1 MQRFVDTLVP
11 GESSIGNH
19 YGFAKVPANFGMKGH
34 RSNMEKR
41 AFTRRQVQLEGICSA
56 PGKGSR
62 QVEIRDFCAGGMLL
76 SYGGPV
82 AGGFNPVHGDVIDI
96 RCAVLTNGH
105 ETPLEFQGR
114 VVRIDDNGAGLAFI
128 NPRPEALHL
137 LSNYGKQPQQ
147 SDTRFTSGSSTL
159 PDGKTSLQIEAS
171 KARSLL
177 LACKKLTLSRLDSLV
192 TSFLQVIPE
201 RLFQQSGTVQSMPE
215 KTAYFD
221 AINIFN
227 KKGEE
232 FRQTFNSQVSMLLG
246 SVQQGDQTRPTG
258 GKPSASETTLSLVEE
273 DVFTEWLAL
282 SDLARRVEIE
292 CQEAL
297 TDLNYRMGA
306 LFGVALDKANNP
318 YAPATISNAFQQSL
332 KGLSLNHSALQV
344 TYASFRDLL
353 ISVLRGLYD
362 ELNRYL
368 VENDV
373 LPDLRHKYKIPPV
386 KSSGRVPG
394 GLGGTRARGGLAGQH
409 MAAEGASSPLVVEQH
424 NVAPTPADWY
434 NLVQNLDALQKQAAR
449 QSMGTPEFSGKSLGA
464 VSSTPARGVAAEE
477 FYTPDELLR
486 GLSQL
491 NFSGRNLALSDD
503 SSGNIKSQLL
513 AVLSHETNA
522 AEDKQLP
529 YREEKIIDVTQNL
542 FHSMLNDKLVSN
554 NVRPWLQQLTGPLF
568 KTALRD
574 DAVFSDKT
582 HLVRQVINNIA
593 QLEFYGEGDQNQNAI
608 TKRVNELLAQV
619 SSAQADSRDIFE
631 EALRELNLF
640 IRIQERAY
648 QENLKEVVEEAEE
661 LQQRGTIANAPG
673 SATSLPFDSGTA
685 VSAISEDTAGE
696 LREWKKRVLR
706 MRVGAALM
714 LNVNSEPRRLK
725 LAWIAKQHD
734 RYVFVNVKGLK
745 ELVLSPDQIAHQL
758 HNGTAAVLD
767 DDDEP
772 LLDRAQYSMLQK
784 MHHELLHE
792 TTHDHLTGLINRREF
807 EHRLNAALATARQ
820 DNLQHSICY
829 IDLDQFSIVNNTFG
843 YDGGDRLLIELA
855 QILAAEMGTH
865 GVLARIGGDEFGIL
879 FENCT
884 QDQALAILNRQKTAI
899 QDYRFMS
906 DKKSLSVS
914 FSAGLVDI
922 GRGSDSVIALLQ
934 AAESSCRIA
943 RGKGTNYIQVFNPAD
958 SELMHQTQIIK
969 WVTRIDEALDQNTLE
984 LRYQTVAAIGGDT
997 LVSHHAEVLL
1007 SVVDEDGRLIS
1018 PAEFVL
1024 AAEHFRRMAAVD
1036 KWVIERVFHWMVSHA
1051 NELADI
1057 GGLAINLSGSSLNEE
1072 GFAAYIM
1079 TLAEEMQVP
1088 MQQVCFEIT
1097 ETAGIANL
1105 SSASDF
1111 ILSVKKSGCMFALD
1125 DFGSGLS
1132 SYAYLK
1138 NLPVD
1143 FLKIDGAFVK
1153 NMDEN
1158 PYDYAVVKSITE
1170 IGHFM
1175 GKKIIAE
1182 YVEKD
1187 SVLAMLREIG
1197 VDYGQ
1202 GYAIAK
1208 PLALLG

>member
-1 MQRFVDTLVP
+1 
-11 GESSIGNH
+11 
-19 YGFAKVPANFGMKGH
+19 
-34 RSNMEKR
+34 MEKR

-76 SYGGPV
+76 SYGQPI
-82 AGGFNPVHGDVIDI
+82 AGGFQPTHGDVIEI

-105 ETPLEFQGR
+105 ETNLEFQGR

-128 NPRPEALHL
+128 NPRPEALRL
-137 LSNYGKQPQQ
+137 LSEFGKQQQ
-147 SDTRFTSGSSTL
+147 QTGARFASGLANQTG
-159 PDGKTSLQIEAS
+159 GKTSLRIAS
-171 KARSLL
+171 IKAQSLI
-177 LACKKLTLSRLDSLV
+177 LACKKLTLSRLDSLI
-192 TSFLQVIPE
+192 TSFLPLITE
-201 RLFQQSGTVQSMPE
+201 RLFQQSGTVQSVAE

-221 AINIFN
+221 AMNIFN

-232 FRQTFNSQVSMLLG
+232 FRRNFNSQLSTLLETVG
-246 SVQQGDQTRPTG
+246 GGDPARRAG
-258 GKPSASETTLSLVEE
+258 GKPGVSDITLSLVEE
-273 DVFTEWLAL
+273 DAFTEWLAL
-282 SDLARRVEIE
+282 SDLARRAEVE

-297 TDLNYRMGA
+297 TDLNYRMGV
-306 LFGVALDKANNP
+306 LFGLALDKDNNP
-318 YAPATISNAFQQSL
+318 YAPTTISSAFQQAL
-332 KGLSLNHSALQV
+332 KKLNLNHAALQI

-353 ISVLRGLYD
+353 VTALLGLYG

-368 VENDV
+368 VDNDV

-386 KSSGRVPG
+386 KSSGRTPRAIEPRTPG
-394 GLGGTRARGGLAGQH
+394 GFAGQYSSAEDGSARPATGQSQ
-409 MAAEGASSPLVVEQH
+409 AALAS
-424 NVAPTPADWY
+424 ADWY
-434 NLVQNLDALQKQAAR
+434 SLVQNLDALQKQVAR
-449 QSMGTPEFSGKSLGA
+449 QSSGGVGLSEKSPGTKSGLASG
-464 VSSTPARGVAAEE
+464 GDAAPE
-477 FYTPDELLR
+477 FYTSDELLR

-491 NFSGRNLALSDD
+491 NFSARNLTLPAE
-503 SSGNIKSQLL
+503 SSENVKSQLL
-513 AVLSHETNA
+513 TVLSDKTN
-522 AEDKQLP
+522 EGEPKQLP

-542 FHSMLNDKLVSN
+542 FRSMLNDKLVST

-593 QLEFYGEGDQNQNAI
+593 QLEFYGEGDQNQTAI

-619 SSAQADSRDIFE
+619 SSAQADSPEVFE
-631 EALRELNLF
+631 AALKELNLF
-640 IRIQERAY
+640 IRIQEKAY

-661 LQQRGTIANAPG
+661 LQQAGTMGSAPG
-673 SATSLPFDSGTA
+673 FSSVLSFNAETNELDDIPQD
-685 VSAISEDTAGE
+685 EAGRI
-696 LREWKKRVLR
+696 REWKKRVLR

-714 LNVNSEPRRLK
+714 LNVDSQPRRLK
-725 LAWIAKQHD
+725 LAWIAKQRD

-745 ELVLSPDQIAHQL
+745 EMVLSPDEIAHQL

-807 EHRLNAALATARQ
+807 EHRLSAALATARQ

-884 QDQALAILNRQKTAI
+884 RDEALDILNRQRTAI
-899 QDYRFMS
+899 QDYRFIS

-958 SELMHQTQIIK
+958 SEVVHQTQIIK

-984 LRYQTVAAIGGDT
+984 LRYQTVATISDDQ
-997 LVSHHAEVLL
+997 LMSHHAEILL
-1007 SVVDEDGRLIS
+1007 SVVDEEGRLIS

-1036 KWVIERVFHWMVSHA
+1036 KWVIERVFHWMVNHA
-1051 NELADI
+1051 DELAQI

-1072 GFAAYIM
+1072 GFAAYILN
-1079 TLAEEMQVP
+1079 LAEEMQVP
-1088 MQQVCFEIT
+1088 MHQVCFEIT

-1187 SVLAMLREIG
+1187 SVLTMLREIG
-1197 VDYGQ
+1197 VDFGQ

-1208 PLALLG
+1208 PVALLNSSKGDTELV

>member
-1 MQRFVDTLVP
+1 
-11 GESSIGNH
+11 
-19 YGFAKVPANFGMKGH
+19 MKGH
-34 RSNMEKR
+34 HRNMEKR
-41 AFTRRQVQLEGICSA
+41 AFPRRQIQLEGICSA

-62 QVEIRDFCAGGMLL
+62 LVEIRDFCAGGMLL
-76 SYGGPV
+76 AYYKPV
-82 AGGFNPVHGDVIDI
+82 SGGFNPVHGDVIDI
-96 RCAVLTNGH
+96 RCDVLSNGR
-105 ETPLEFQGR
+105 ETSLEFQGR

-128 NPRPEALHL
+128 DPRPEALRL
-137 LSNYGKQPQQ
+137 LSNYGKQQLQ
-147 SDTRFTSGSSTL
+147 SDAGVTSALSTR
-159 PDGKTSLQIEAS
+159 PDQKTSLRIASS
-171 KARSLL
+171 KAQSLI
-177 LACKKLTLSRLDSLV
+177 LASKKLTLSRLDSLI
-192 TSFLQVIPE
+192 TTFLQVVSE

-221 AINIFN
+221 AINMFN

-232 FRQTFNSQVSMLLG
+232 FKRNFNSQLDTLLG
-246 SVQQGDQTRPTG
+246 TVRQGGQASPAG
-258 GKPSASETTLSLVEE
+258 GSLSASETTLSLVEE

-306 LFGVALDKANNP
+306 LFGVALNKDNNP
-318 YAPATISNAFQQSL
+318 YAPTTISNAFQQAL
-332 KGLSLNHSALQV
+332 KNLNLNPLALQL

-353 ISVLRGLYD
+353 LTALRELYD

-373 LPDLRHKYKIPPV
+373 LPDLRYKYKIPPV
-386 KSSGRVPG
+386 KSSGRAPRA
-394 GLGGTRARGGLAGQH
+394 LGGAWTRDGLAGQFSTADGDSSRRTTGQNN
-409 MAAEGASSPLVVEQH
+409 MAP
-424 NVAPTPADWY
+424 PPADWY
-434 NLVQNLDALQKQAAR
+434 SLVQNLDALQKQAAR
-449 QSMGTPEFSGKSLGA
+449 QSTGTPELSGKSPRII
-464 VSSTPARGVAAEE
+464 SSSASREAAAEE

-486 GLSQL
+486 GLSRL
-491 NFSGRNLALSDD
+491 NFSARNLTLSDE
-503 SSGNIKSQLL
+503 SPGNVKSELL
-513 AVLSHETNA
+513 TVLSDETGG

-542 FHSMLNDKLVSN
+542 FRSMLNDKLVSN

-574 DAVFSDKT
+574 DAVFSDKN

-619 SSAQADSRDIFE
+619 SSAQADSPEIFE

-640 IRIQERAY
+640 IRIQEKAY

-661 LQQRGTIANAPG
+661 QQAGTMVSAPG
-673 SATSLPFDSGTA
+673 STA
-685 VSAISEDTAGE
+685 LSFNSETYGRDDIPEDAAGG

-725 LAWIAKQHD
+725 LAWIAKQRD

-745 ELVLSPDQIAHQL
+745 EMVLSPDEIAHQL
-758 HNGTAAVLD
+758 QNGTAAVLD

-829 IDLDQFSIVNNTFG
+829 LDLDQFSIVNNTFG

-855 QILAAEMGTH
+855 QILAAEMGSH

-884 QDQALAILNRQKTAI
+884 QAEALAILNRQRSAI
-899 QDYRFMS
+899 QDYRFIS

-922 GRGSDSVIALLQ
+922 GRGSDSVIALFQ

-943 RGKGTNYIQVFNPAD
+943 RGKGTNYIHVFNPAD
-958 SELMHQTQIIK
+958 SELVHQTQIVK

-984 LRYQTVAAIGGDT
+984 LRYQTVASISGDM
-997 LVSHHAEVLL
+997 LVSHHAEILL

-1036 KWVIERVFHWMVSHA
+1036 KWVIERVFQWMVSHVS
-1051 NELADI
+1051 ELADI

-1072 GFAAYIM
+1072 GFATYIL

-1208 PLALLG
+1208 PFALLGSNKGDTELV

>member
-1 MQRFVDTLVP
+1 
-11 GESSIGNH
+11 
-19 YGFAKVPANFGMKGH
+19 MKGN

-41 AFTRRQVQLEGICSA
+41 AFTRREVRLEGICSA
-56 PGKGSR
+56 PGKGTR
-62 QVEIRDFCAGGMLL
+62 VVEIRDFCPGGMLL
-76 SYGGPV
+76 SYDPPATGARVPICT
-82 AGGFNPVHGDVIDI
+82 PVHGDIIHIMCTVPADG
-96 RCAVLTNGH
+96 REHKLV
-105 ETPLEFQGR
+105 FQGR

-128 NPRPEALHL
+128 NPNLDALHL
-137 LSNYGKQPQQ
+137 LTNYGKQERQTDARYSPTV
-147 SDTRFTSGSSTL
+147 SAPSKSPSPHIDSIRAKTL
-159 PDGKTSLQIEAS
+159 I
-171 KARSLL
+171 
-177 LACKKLTLSRLDSLV
+177 LACKKLTLIRFDSLL
-192 TSFLQVIPE
+192 TTFLQTVTE
-201 RLFQQSGTVQSMPE
+201 RLFNQSGVVQSMPE
-215 KTAYFD
+215 KNVYFD
-221 AINIFN
+221 AFNIFTKN
-227 KKGEE
+227 GAE
-232 FRQTFNSQVSMLLG
+232 FKRNFIDYLEGHLEHVNDIRQVNSPDSN
-246 SVQQGDQTRPTG
+246 SDPFE
-258 GKPSASETTLSLVEE
+258 KTLSLVEE
-273 DVFTEWLAL
+273 DAFAEWLAL
-282 SDLARRVEIE
+282 SDLSRRVEIE
-292 CQEAL
+292 CREAL
-297 TDLNYRMGA
+297 TDLNFRMSA
-306 LFGVALDKANNP
+306 LFSMPVNKDNNP
-318 YAPATISNAFQQSL
+318 FGPNTISSAFQQAL
-332 KGLSLNHSALQV
+332 KSLNLNPSALQI

-353 ISVLRGLYD
+353 IEALRELYD

-368 VENDV
+368 VENGV
-373 LPDLRHKYKIPPV
+373 LADLKYKYKIKPA
-386 KSSGRVPG
+386 KSSGPNVRAISSAWKRSGSVDQISESNE
-394 GLGGTRARGGLAGQH
+394 GLVGARAGPSALT
-409 MAAEGASSPLVVEQH
+409 P
-424 NVAPTPADWY
+424 PTLDWY
-434 NLVQNLDALQKQAAR
+434 NLVQNLDTLQKQAAQ
-449 QSMGTPEFSGKSLGA
+449 QSAQANEFSGGA
-464 VSSTPARGVAAEE
+464 RATPITPPATSPTPTE
-477 FYTPDELLR
+477 FYTSEELMFA
-486 GLSQL
+486 LSRI
-491 NFSGRNLALSDD
+491 NFSGKDLSF
-503 SSGNIKSQLL
+503 SGDPQQNVKSQLL
-513 AVLSHETNA
+513 SVLSEETDG
-522 AEDKQLP
+522 AEQKQLP
-529 YREEKIIDVTQNL
+529 YREEKILDVTQNL
-542 FHSMLNDKLVSN
+542 FHSVLNDKLISN

-568 KTALRD
+568 KMAMRD

-593 QLEFYGEGDQNQNAI
+593 QLEFYGEGDQNQNAV

-619 SSAQADSRDIFE
+619 AAAENTTPETLERV
-631 EALRELNLF
+631 LKELNLF
-640 IRIQERAY
+640 IKLQDKAY
-648 QENLKEVVEEAEE
+648 QENLKEVIDDAEEA
-661 LQQRGTIANAPG
+661 QQQGKFFGASGSYAARPSVLVPNSVPG
-673 SATSLPFDSGTA
+673 MLEKASDA
-685 VSAISEDTAGE
+685 

-714 LNVNSEPRRLK
+714 LTVNSEPRRLK
-725 LAWIAKQHD
+725 LAWVAKQLD

-745 ELVLSPDQIAHQL
+745 EMVLSPDEIAHQL
-758 HNGTAAVLD
+758 YSGTAAVLD
-767 DDDEP
+767 DDEEP

-807 EHRLNAALATARQ
+807 EHRLSAALASARQ
-820 DNLQHSICY
+820 DNLQHNICY
-829 IDLDQFSIVNNTFG
+829 LDLDQFSIVNNTFG
-843 YDGGDRLLIELA
+843 YDGGDRLLIEIA
-855 QILAAEMGTH
+855 QILAAEVGAH

-884 QDQALAILNRQKTAI
+884 QEEALGIMSRQKAAVL
-899 QDYRFMS
+899 DYRFVS

-914 FSAGLVDI
+914 FSAGLVAISRD
-922 GRGSDSVIALLQ
+922 SDSVVALFQ

-958 SELMHQTQIIK
+958 SELVHHDEIIK

-984 LRYQTVAAIGGDT
+984 LRYQIIAGISEET
-997 LVSHHAEVLL
+997 LVSHHAEILL
-1007 SVVDEDGRLIS
+1007 SVVDENGRLIS

-1036 KWVIERVFHWMVSHA
+1036 RWVIERAFRWMVENSDR
-1051 NELADI
+1051 LAEI

-1072 GFAAYIM
+1072 GFADFI
-1079 TLAEEMQVP
+1079 LALAQEMHVP
-1088 MQQVCFEIT
+1088 MQHVCFEIT

-1105 SSASDF
+1105 SNASDF

-1208 PLALLG
+1208 PQALESNGGPAGAA

>member
-1 MQRFVDTLVP
+1 
-11 GESSIGNH
+11 
-19 YGFAKVPANFGMKGH
+19 MKGSF
-34 RSNMEKR
+34 SNVEKR
-41 AFTRRQVQLEGICSA
+41 AFTRSQVQLEGICSA

-62 QVEIRDFCAGGMLL
+62 RVEIRDFCAGGMLL
-76 SYGGPV
+76 SYSAPTAV
-82 AGGFNPVHGDVIDI
+82 GFTPVHGDVIDI
-96 RCAVLTNGH
+96 RCTVLTNGH

-114 VVRIDDNGAGLAFI
+114 IVRIDDNGAGLAFI

-137 LSNYGKQPQQ
+137 LSNYGKQQLQ
-147 SDTRFTSGSSTL
+147 GDTRFTSGPSTR
-159 PDGKTSLQIEAS
+159 PDGKASLHIESS
-171 KARSLL
+171 KAQSLL
-177 LACKKLTLSRLDSLV
+177 LACKKLTLSRLDSLI
-192 TSFLQVIPE
+192 TSFLQVVPE
-201 RLFQQSGTVQSMPE
+201 RLFQQSGTVQNMPE

-221 AINIFN
+221 AINILN
-227 KKGEE
+227 KKAEE
-232 FRQTFNSQVSMLLG
+232 FKRNFNSHLSTLLG
-246 SVQQGDQTRPTG
+246 SVQQGDPTRPTG

-273 DVFTEWLAL
+273 DVFTEWLAQ

-306 LFGVALDKANNP
+306 LFGVTMNKDNNP
-318 YAPATISNAFQQSL
+318 YAPSTISNAFQQAL
-332 KGLSLNHSALQV
+332 KHLNLNHSALQI

-353 ISVLRGLYD
+353 ITALRGLYD

-373 LPDLRHKYKIPPV
+373 LQDLRHKYKIPPV

-394 GLGGTRARGGLAGQH
+394 PLGGTRTRGGVAGQYST
-409 MAAEGASSPLVVEQH
+409 EASDFSRSTPSRYS
-424 NVAPTPADWY
+424 VAPSPADWY
-434 NLVQNLDALQKQAAR
+434 SLVQNLDALQKQAAR
-449 QSMGTPEFSGKSLGA
+449 QSMGTPEFSGKSSGTMTSTADRGA
-464 VSSTPARGVAAEE
+464 PAEA

-491 NFSGRNLALSDD
+491 NFSGRNLALSED

-513 AVLSHETNA
+513 SVLSQETNGT
-522 AEDKQLP
+522 EDKQLP

-608 TKRVNELLAQV
+608 NRRVNELLAKV
-619 SSAQADSRDIFE
+619 SSTEADSPEIFE
-631 EALRELNLF
+631 EALKELNLF

-661 LQQRGTIANAPG
+661 LQQGGTMVNALG
-673 SATSLPFDSGTA
+673 SAALSFDSGT
-685 VSAISEDTAGE
+685 SGPAISEDTAGE

-714 LNVNSEPRRLK
+714 LNVDSEPRRLK
-725 LAWIAKQHD
+725 LAWIAKQRD

-745 ELVLSPDQIAHQL
+745 EMVLSPDQIAHQL
-758 HNGTAAVLD
+758 HTGTAAVLD

-879 FENCT
+879 FEDCT
-884 QDQALAILNRQKTAI
+884 QDQALAILSRQKAAI
-899 QDYRFMS
+899 QDYRFIS

-922 GRGSDSVIALLQ
+922 GRGSDSVISLLQ
-934 AAESSCRIA
+934 AAESSCRLA
-943 RGKGTNYIQVFNPAD
+943 RGKGTNYIQVFNPED
-958 SELMHQTQIIK
+958 SQLMHQTQIIK

-984 LRYQTVAAIGGDT
+984 LRYQTVAAISDDT

-1036 KWVIERVFHWMVSHA
+1036 KWVIERVFHWMVSHVS
-1051 NELADI
+1051 ELANI

-1079 TLAEEMQVP
+1079 ALAEEMQVP

-1182 YVEKD
+1182 YVEKE